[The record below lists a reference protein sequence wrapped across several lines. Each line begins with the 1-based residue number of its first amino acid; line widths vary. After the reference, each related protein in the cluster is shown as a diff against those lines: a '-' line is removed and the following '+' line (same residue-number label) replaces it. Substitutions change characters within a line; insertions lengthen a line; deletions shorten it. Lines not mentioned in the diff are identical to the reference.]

1 MTRAE
6 ELRAE
11 AAALQRRAAV
21 LVAVADV
28 ADAVHDAS
36 DGVCPGGPCTE
47 CPAHVGHP
55 GICLFVRLCEA
66 LDAVHWSLST
76 DPKEEV

>member
-1 MTRAE
+1 MMRAE
-6 ELRAE
+6 GLRAE
-11 AAALQRRAAV
+11 AAALQQRAAV

-36 DGVCPGGPCTE
+36 DGVCPGCPCTK

-55 GICLFVRLCEA
+55 GICLFVRLQGVV
-66 LDAVHWSLST
+66 DDYFQK
-76 DPKEEV
+76 DPKEAAE